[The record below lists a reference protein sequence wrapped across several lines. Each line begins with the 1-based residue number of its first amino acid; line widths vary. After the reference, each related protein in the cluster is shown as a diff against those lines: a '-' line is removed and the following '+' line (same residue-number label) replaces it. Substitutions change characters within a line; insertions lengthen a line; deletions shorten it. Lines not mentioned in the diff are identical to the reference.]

1 MLILPYIV
9 LFGNKNRSE
18 YISGLKIE
26 TKKELS
32 YKDGIIE
39 QSLNTHE
46 GREAIAKAMIEPFR
60 RKQETILEETILEEE
75 YKVEKIK
82 CQPYHYL

>member
-46 GREAIAKAMIEPFR
+46 GREVIEPFR